1 MGAGEKAGTWVV
13 RYDSGIGPRYYVGP
27 WASGGVQYTSERD
40 HAKVFD
46 SLAEA
51 RERARAASSKVYRVK
66 PRAPEAFGDE
76 VGPQHREQLEAG
88 LVQLEPLALVA
99 EALLAAQQRDD
110 DRERFVL
117 PVALDHRVDAL
128 RSGVGG
134 ERSGARAEHGPAV

>member
-76 VGPQHREQLEAG
+76 VGPQHREQLEA
-88 LVQLEPLALVA
+88 LAASFDAKAAKADAGYQHGEKSNNTHMAQQCKGERDAWA
-99 EALLAAQQRDD
+99 EAARMV
-110 DRERFVL
+110 RE
-117 PVALDHRVDAL
+117 A
-128 RSGVGG
+128 S
-134 ERSGARAEHGPAV
+134 PAPTKKGS